1 MGLFITFEGGEG
13 SGKSFQSKALYRRLI
28 KFGIAS
34 VLTYEPGGT
43 ELGNA
48 IRRLLKA
55 SNQMAILPETEL
67 FLFSACRLQ
76 LLAEVICPALE
87 KDKVVICDRFIDS
100 TVAYQ
105 GYGRGVNL
113 NVIESINKI
122 ATNGLKP
129 DLTILLDISAREG
142 LNRKVSK
149 NKDRFEQTGL
159 HFHNKIKN
167 AYIQLAHAEPARW
180 LVIDA
185 ELSRSRIGDIIWQ
198 NVNQLLS
205 SRYTLKDE

>member
-13 SGKSFQSKALYRRLI
+13 SGKSFQSKVLYRRLI
-28 KFGIAS
+28 KSGIIS

-48 IRRLLKA
+48 IRRLLKT
-55 SNQMAILPETEL
+55 SNQMPILPETEL

-76 LLAEVICPALE
+76 LLTEVICPALE
-87 KDKVVICDRFIDS
+87 KGSVVICDRFIDS

-113 NVIESINKI
+113 KIIDSINKI
-122 ATNGLKP
+122 ATNVLKP

-142 LNRKVSK
+142 LSRKVTK
-149 NKDRFEQTGL
+149 NKDRFEQTGF
-159 HFHNKIKN
+159 HFHNKVRN
-167 AYIQLAHAEPARW
+167 AYIKLAEAEPARW
-180 LVIDA
+180 LVINA
-185 ELSRSRIGDIIWQ
+185 ELSRSRIGNIIWQ
-198 NVNQLLS
+198 TVNQLLS
-205 SRYTLKDE
+205 SRQCIER

>member
-1 MGLFITFEGGEG
+1 LGLFVTFEGGEG
-13 SGKSFQSKALYRRLI
+13 SGKSFQSKVLYRRLI
-28 KFGIAS
+28 KSGITS

-48 IRRLLKA
+48 IRRLVKKN
-55 SNQMAILPETEL
+55 SQMPILPEAEL

-76 LLAEVICPALE
+76 LLAEVIRPAL
-87 KDKVVICDRFIDS
+87 KKGGVVVCDRFIDS

-113 NVIESINKI
+113 TIIDSINKI
-122 ATNGLKP
+122 ATSGLKP
-129 DLTILLDISAREG
+129 DLTILLDISAGKG
-142 LNRKVSK
+142 LNRKASK

-159 HFHNKIKN
+159 HFHNKVRN
-167 AYIQLAHAEPARW
+167 AYIKLAEAEPARW

-185 ELSRSRIGDIIWQ
+185 ELSRSRVSELIWRT
-198 NVNQLLS
+198 VNQLLS
-205 SRYTLKDE
+205 SR